1 MELVKELKT
10 IRERRAESIGF
21 VSVKTRDVLKRYI
34 WEERKARK
42 LSNYGLTGLFVY
54 CARF

>member
-10 IRERRAESIGF
+10 IRERQAESIGF
-21 VSVKTRDVLKRYI
+21 VSVKNRDILKRYI